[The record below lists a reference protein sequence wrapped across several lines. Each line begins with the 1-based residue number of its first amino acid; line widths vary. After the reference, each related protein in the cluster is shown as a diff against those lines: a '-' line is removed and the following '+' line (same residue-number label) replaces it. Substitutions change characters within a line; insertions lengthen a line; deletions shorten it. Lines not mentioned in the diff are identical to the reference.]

1 MPTPTRSNPTLAPLL
16 LPPADY
22 YLQIA
27 AGATIDYSLRYDKRL
42 KGTHRY
48 TIADT
53 RGPLSLTIP
62 ISHPEPALG
71 HNPTWGDIPL
81 SEHGEWWGKHLTA
94 LESAYGRTPYFEF
107 YIDRF
112 LPLFSAD
119 TPSRFPS
126 VAAMVQT
133 ANRIV
138 MPILQLDK
146 LPEVVPGPL
155 PPYPQI
161 RQDTLGFIGN
171 LSILDTIF
179 NLGPETP
186 LYLALNKR

>member
-1 MPTPTRSNPTLAPLL
+1 MPTPTRSNHTLAPLL
-16 LPPADY
+16 LPSADY

-27 AGATIDYSLRYDKRL
+27 AGATVDYTQRYDKRL

-62 ISHPEPALG
+62 VGHPEPALG

-112 LPLFSAD
+112 LPLFSSD

-126 VAAMVQT
+126 VAMLVQA

-138 MPILQLDK
+138 IPILQLDK
-146 LPEVVPGPL
+146 LPAVASRPL

-186 LYLALNKR
+186 LYLTLNNR

>member
-1 MPTPTRSNPTLAPLL
+1 MPTPTRSSHTLAPLL

-27 AGATIDYSLRYDKRL
+27 AGATVDYTQRYDKRL

-53 RGPLSLTIP
+53 HGPLSLTIP
-62 ISHPEPALG
+62 VGHPGPALG

-112 LPLFSAD
+112 LPLFSSD

-126 VAAMVQT
+126 VAMLVHA

-138 MPILQLDK
+138 IPILQLDK
-146 LPEVVPGPL
+146 LPAVASRPL